1 MTESSEVVHE
11 RGGTDG
17 TRAAPTRI
25 QSVARAIRLIR
36 LVAEASD
43 GVYAQDAQAHL
54 GVSLPTAYHLLN
66 TLADERLLDKRD
78 RRYFLGPLAGL
89 IADAY
94 VHQQSTPPY
103 LLAPLLG
110 LSRELGE
117 TVTLCLW
124 RRSDV
129 YEVAVYEGSKPLQV
143 GGRSEEVQEDLH
155 ARASGKL
162 LLAAL
167 SERDLDRYLKVHPL
181 RARTPN
187 TITDV
192 AALREELDL
201 TRQRGWA
208 MEYEECDVG
217 VACLAA
223 PVTAKQVGG
232 AAAYTIG
239 APAWR
244 LTENFDSYLSA
255 LRRVA
260 NEVSSL

>member
-1 MTESSEVVHE
+1 MNESTDDS
-11 RGGTDG
+11 GGSPGADTA
-17 TRAAPTRI
+17 RAGPTRI

-54 GVSLPTAYHLLN
+54 DVSLPTAYHLLN

-78 RRYFLGPLAGL
+78 RRYYLGPLAGL

-103 LLAPLLG
+103 LLAPLLR

-143 GGRSEEVQEDLH
+143 GGRSEEVQQDLH

-167 SERDLDRYLKVHPL
+167 SERELNRYLKVHPL
-181 RARTPN
+181 NARTPN

-192 AALREELDL
+192 DALREELEL
-201 TRQRGWA
+201 TRKRGWA

-223 PVTAKQVGG
+223 PVTAEQVGG
-232 AAAYTIG
+232 AAAYTLG

-244 LTENFDSYLSA
+244 LTENFDNYLA
-255 LRRVA
+255 VLRRVA
-260 NEVSSL
+260 GEVSSI